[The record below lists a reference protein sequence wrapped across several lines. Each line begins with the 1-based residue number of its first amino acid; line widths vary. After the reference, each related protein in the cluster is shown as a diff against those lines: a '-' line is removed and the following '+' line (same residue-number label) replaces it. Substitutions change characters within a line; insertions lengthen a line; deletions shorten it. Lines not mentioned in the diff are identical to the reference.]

1 MGKASRLK
9 ELAFVSSFVSIV
21 DDRSVIVENVRK
33 IIECN
38 EVCAAICANGFIIRI
53 WGSDLSLSNYDTA
66 VIEVTGRIN
75 SIELTK
81 ERAETRRI

>member
-33 IIECN
+33 I
-38 EVCAAICANGFIIRI
+38 

-75 SIELTK
+75 SIELAK
-81 ERAETRRI
+81 ERAEIRRI